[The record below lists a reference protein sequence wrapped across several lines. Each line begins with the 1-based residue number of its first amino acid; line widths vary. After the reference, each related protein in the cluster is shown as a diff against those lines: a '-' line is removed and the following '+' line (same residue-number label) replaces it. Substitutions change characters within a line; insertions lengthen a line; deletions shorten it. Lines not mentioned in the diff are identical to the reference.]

1 MIITTLLGIEPEAL
15 DLSVRDGPT
24 CLTRLQTN
32 YSTYFATERR
42 LRKIA
47 PPPSPSIVLV
57 LLSLRCGQLVH
68 PMLLVSIGYR
78 KIRLPGK

>member
-47 PPPSPSIVLV
+47 PPPPHPPLY
-57 LLSLRCGQLVH
+57 LFCCRCDADSWYT
-68 PMLLVSIGYR
+68 PCS
-78 KIRLPGK
+78 